1 MVIFGFQPTR
11 VGTHIHS
18 WAQECNDG
26 IFPRNSNSPSLPLPR
41 PRTEYDQREKNR
53 ASWLRYDDLLLAGKT
68 ENQCAFSPLVLAVKV
83 NPLQLNFPAS
93 LWLGGPS
100 ENHLQDS
107 WKTLFFSEHFKC
119 EEDCSAL
126 VCRTDYE
133 VSLDTTTAHAGPG
146 PGPEFGVWVHG
157 HTLPNGLSDRV
168 YQDT

>member
-1 MVIFGFQPTR
+1 MMEFFQETLL
-11 VGTHIHS
+11 
-18 WAQECNDG
+18 
-26 IFPRNSNSPSLPLPR
+26 SLASSTPR

-53 ASWLRYDDLLLAGKT
+53 VFTPSWLRYDDLLLAGKT

-133 VSLDTTTAHAGPG
+133 VSLGTTTDSWPG